1 MDLFMGILTIILVI
15 IIINMKSSENQLIA
29 LIGWGII
36 LAAKMFH

>member
-1 MDLFMGILTIILVI
+1 MGILTIILVI
-15 IIINMKSSENQLIA
+15 IIINMKSSENKLIA